1 MRKTPVFT
9 ALFTIALALSAP
21 VRTAFAGTP
30 AATTPHAEAQK
41 LVSEGVK
48 LWEARS
54 VEAALAKWE
63 EAFKKEADADT
74 LFFIARAKQIQGRFL
89 DAVADYRKYR
99 DLGFN
104 PKLAERDRD
113 EARLREMDCLKN
125 LFQVKVRGPKGAV
138 LKVDGKEVAWSNEE
152 TVVVAPGSYQ
162 FSLEVSGAPVSRR
175 LAGAGGETVEFGDG
189 VAASNGGT
197 AATGTGNTAGAGA
210 GAGAGTGEVKG
221 PVHEEKSSSTGYIVG
236 GSLVGV
242 GALGLV
248 GGVIFASSSNG
259 KLDDAKG
266 FAASGCGRGCGNFD
280 SAYDDAKSAKTLST
294 VSYIAGGVFVAGGAA
309 AILFW
314 PKSTTSHVAI
324 VPSFNGAS
332 LVGKF

>member
-138 LKVDGKEVAWSNEE
+138 LKVDGKEVAWSADD
-152 TVVVAPGSYQ
+152 TVVLAPGSYQ
-162 FSLEVSGAPVSRR
+162 FSLEVSGAPVARR

-197 AATGTGNTAGAGA
+197 AATGTGNN
-210 GAGAGTGEVKG
+210 AGTGVGNGNGTKT
-221 PVHEEKSSSTGYIVG
+221 PVPEEKSSSTGYIVG

-248 GGVIFASSSNG
+248 GGVIFASKSNG
-259 KLDDAKG
+259 KFSDAK
-266 FAASGCGRGCGNFD
+266 AAPTAPGAEGLYN
-280 SAYDDAKSAKTLST
+280 DARSAKTLST
-294 VSYIAGGVFVAGGAA
+294 VAYIGGAAFIAGGAA
-309 AILFW
+309 AFVFW
-314 PKSTTSHVAI
+314 PKPEKRTAVRVLPGI
-324 VPSFNGAS
+324 LGAS
-332 LVGKF
+332 VVGEF

>member
-138 LKVDGKEVAWSNEE
+138 LKVDGKEVAWSADD
-152 TVVVAPGSYQ
+152 TVVLAPGSYQ
-162 FSLEVSGAPVSRR
+162 FSLEVSGAPVARR

-197 AATGTGNTAGAGA
+197 AATGTGNN
-210 GAGAGTGEVKG
+210 AGTGAGNGNGTKT
-221 PVHEEKSSSTGYIVG
+221 PVPEEKSSSTGYIVG

-248 GGVIFASSSNG
+248 GGVIFASKSNG

-266 FAASGCGRGCGNFD
+266 FAGAGCGGGCGNFD
-280 SAYDDAKSAKTLST
+280 SAYDDVKSAKTLST
-294 VSYIAGGVFVAGGAA
+294 VSYVAGGVFVASGAA

>member
-1 MRKTPVFT
+1 LLTSPAYAGAKATPSADAGKGGSSKAPAKTFASEDAKRLYEAGLKHLDGNEGER
-9 ALFTIALALSAP
+9 ALKEFD
-21 VRTAFAGTP
+21 
-30 AATTPHAEAQK
+30 
-41 LVSEGVK
+41 
-48 LWEARS
+48 
-54 VEAALAKWE
+54 AALA
-63 EAFKKEADADT
+63 FGDD
-74 LFFIARAKQIQGRFL
+74 LDIQFARARALQALGRFSE
-89 DAVADYRKYR
+89 AVSAFRKVR
-99 DLGFN
+99 G
-104 PKLAERDRD
+104 PVAEAPAAEDRR
-113 EARLREMDCLKN
+113 AKALLREMDCLKN

-138 LKVDGKEVAWSNEE
+138 LKVDGKEVAWSADD
-152 TVVVAPGSYQ
+152 TVVLAPGSYQ

-197 AATGTGNTAGAGA
+197 AATGTGNN
-210 GAGAGTGEVKG
+210 AGTGAGNGGTKT
-221 PVHEEKSSSTGYIVG
+221 PVPEEKSSSTGYIVG

-248 GGVIFASSSNG
+248 GGVIFASKSNG

-266 FAASGCGRGCGNFD
+266 FAGAGCGRGCGNFD
-280 SAYDDAKSAKTLST
+280 SAYDDVKSAKTLST
-294 VSYIAGGVFVAGGAA
+294 VSYVAGGVFVAGGAA

>member
-1 MRKTPVFT
+1 MKRT
-9 ALFTIALALSAP
+9 LFSAVALSSALLAS
-21 VRTAFAGTP
+21 TAAAQPTP
-30 AATTPHAEAQK
+30 RQHADAQK
-41 LVSEGVK
+41 LVAEGVK
-48 LWEARS
+48 LWEAQS
-54 VEAALAKWE
+54 LEIALAKWE
-63 EAFKKEADADT
+63 EAFTLENSPNT
-74 LFFIARAKQIQGRFL
+74 LFYIARAKQVQKRFL
-89 DAVADYRKYR
+89 EAVAAYRKYR

-104 PKLAERDRD
+104 PKLGERDKD
-113 EARLREMDCLKN
+113 EARLRETDCLKN

-138 LKVDGKEVAWSNEE
+138 LKVDGKEVAWSADD
-152 TVVVAPGSYQ
+152 TVVLAPGSYQ

-197 AATGTGNTAGAGA
+197 APTGTGND
-210 GAGAGTGEVKG
+210 AGTGAANGNGNGTKT
-221 PVHEEKSSSTGYIVG
+221 PVPEEKSSSTGYIVG

-266 FAASGCGRGCGNFD
+266 FATARCGRGCGNFD

>member
-138 LKVDGKEVAWSNEE
+138 LKVDGKEVAWSADD
-152 TVVVAPGSYQ
+152 TVVLAPGSYQ

-197 AATGTGNTAGAGA
+197 AATGTGNNAGAGA
-210 GAGAGTGEVKG
+210 GNGGTKT
-221 PVHEEKSSSTGYIVG
+221 PVPEEKSSSTGYIVG

-248 GGVIFASSSNG
+248 GGVIFASKSNG
-259 KLDDAKG
+259 KFSDAK
-266 FAASGCGRGCGNFD
+266 AAPTAPGAEGLYN
-280 SAYDDAKSAKTLST
+280 DARSAKTLST
-294 VSYIAGGVFVAGGAA
+294 VAYIGGAAFIAGGAA
-309 AILFW
+309 AFVFW
-314 PKSTTSHVAI
+314 PKPEKRTAVRVLPGI
-324 VPSFNGAS
+324 LGAS
-332 LVGKF
+332 VVGEF

>member
-138 LKVDGKEVAWSNEE
+138 LKVDGKEVAWSADD
-152 TVVVAPGSYQ
+152 TVVLAPGSYQ

-197 AATGTGNTAGAGA
+197 AATGTGNN
-210 GAGAGTGEVKG
+210 AGTGAGNGNGTKT
-221 PVHEEKSSSTGYIVG
+221 PVPEEKSSSTGYIVG

-248 GGVIFASSSNG
+248 GGVIFASKSNG
-259 KLDDAKG
+259 KLDDAK
-266 FAASGCGRGCGNFD
+266 AAPTAPNAS
-280 SAYDDAKSAKTLST
+280 SLYDDAKSAKTLST
-294 VSYIAGGVFVAGGAA
+294 ISYIGGAAFVAGGVA
-309 AILFW
+309 AIVLW
-314 PKSTTSHVAI
+314 PKSKTTSVSIA
-324 VPSFNGAS
+324 PSLNGVTAF
-332 LVGKF
+332 GTF